1 MEQLAKV
8 DQTLPSTKEIGN
20 IVINYSGNDKP
31 IDAIPI
37 KLGDGK
43 TYILTNIRACG
54 PNSRLILQDLNGIT
68 IKELMNFGYEKGEV
82 TVDNDNIYV
91 FTLNTDN
98 PMFYIIDKRT
108 LKLRYEKPLG
118 KSRIKSVC
126 CNEKEL
132 FTFDMEN
139 AEVQKRDK
147 EGNIL
152 STIDT
157 TKKFKNSS
165 SVGIT
170 KVYST
175 SEGFHFATVGEF
187 GINNRFRKECE
198 EKFGKEFMDLNKD
211 MENIAFDES
220 SKTLFVASRNI
231 IFVSS
236 QSEIK
241 GIMYFP
247 DKSIRGLSVDPNTN
261 SLIISSNNCPD
272 ADVAVYSFHPG
283 GSLEILPISMVL
295 DRIKES
301 EAFLIARNQ
310 NKKLMD
316 LCHRI
321 VDESNGDIDQMILL
335 LQELNNKRTSSDS
348 DLSTTKNKNT
358 SYSYHP
364 NRHSK

>member
-1 MEQLAKV
+1 MEQLAKIG
-8 DQTLPSTKEIGN
+8 QTLPSTKEIGN
-20 IVINYSGNDKP
+20 IVINYSDYDKP

-37 KLGDGK
+37 ELGDGR
-43 TYILTNIRACG
+43 TYLLTNIR
-54 PNSRLILQDLNGIT
+54 PTFSDSRLILQDLNGNI
-68 IKELMNFGYEKGEV
+68 IKELMNFGNEFCEV

-91 FTLNTDN
+91 FTSNSEN
-98 PMFYIIDKRT
+98 PMFYIINKKN
-108 LKLRYEKPLG
+108 LELRYKKPLG
-118 KSRIKSVC
+118 KSRIQSVC

-132 FTFDMEN
+132 FTFDSDN

-152 STIDT
+152 STINT
-157 TKKFKNSS
+157 TKKSKNSS
-165 SVGIT
+165 SVEIT

-187 GINNRFRKECE
+187 GINNRFRRECE
-198 EKFGKEFMDLNKD
+198 EKFGKEFMDLNRD
-211 MENIAFDES
+211 MKNIAFDES
-220 SKTLFVASRNI
+220 SQTIFMAARNI
-231 IFVSS
+231 ICVSN
-236 QSEIK
+236 QYEIK

-247 DKSIRGLSVDPNTN
+247 DKSIKRISVDSNTN
-261 SLIISSNNCPD
+261 SLIISSNNWPETGKCCSLD
-272 ADVAVYSFHPG
+272 NG

-295 DRIKES
+295 ERIKSS

-310 NKKLMD
+310 NKQLMD
-316 LCHRI
+316 LCHKI

-348 DLSTTKNKNT
+348 DLSTIEDKNM
-358 SYSYHP
+358 SDSYHP

>member
-20 IVINYSGNDKP
+20 IVINYSGYDKP

-43 TYILTNIRACG
+43 TYLLTNIRACG

-108 LKLRYEKPLG
+108 LKLRYEKHLG

-272 ADVAVYSFHPG
+272 ADMSAYSFHPG

-321 VDESNGDIDQMILL
+321 VDESNGDINQMILL
-335 LQELNNKRTSSDS
+335 LQELNNKRTSSNS
-348 DLSTTKNKNT
+348 NLSTIEEKNMSDSN
-358 SYSYHP
+358 HP
-364 NRHSK
+364 KGHSK

>member
-20 IVINYSGNDKP
+20 IVINYSGCDTP

-37 KLGDGK
+37 KLGDGS
-43 TYILTNIRACG
+43 TYILTNIRSIDSG
-54 PNSRLILQDLNGIT
+54 SRLILQDLNGNI
-68 IKELMNFGYEKGEV
+68 IKELMNFENEFCEV

-91 FTLNTDN
+91 FTSNSEN
-98 PMFYIIDKRT
+98 PMFYIINKKT
-108 LKLRYEKPLG
+108 LELRYKKPLG
-118 KSRIKSVC
+118 KSHIQSVC
-126 CNEKEL
+126 CNEKEI
-132 FTFDMEN
+132 FTFDLDN

-157 TKKFKNSS
+157 TKKSKNSS

-175 SEGFHFATVGEF
+175 SEGFRFATVGEF

-198 EKFGKEFMDLNKD
+198 EKFGKEFMDLNRD
-211 MENIAFDES
+211 MGNIAFDES
-220 SKTLFVASRNI
+220 SQTIFMASRNI
-231 IFVSS
+231 ICVASK
-236 QSEIK
+236 SEIK

-247 DKSIRGLSVDPNTN
+247 DKSIMGLSVDPNTN
-261 SLIISSNNCPD
+261 SLVISSDNWPETDKCCPLD
-272 ADVAVYSFHPG
+272 NG

-295 DRIKES
+295 ERIKSS

-310 NKKLMD
+310 NKKLID
-316 LCHRI
+316 LCHKI

-335 LQELNNKRTSSDS
+335 LQELNNKRTSSNS
-348 DLSTTKNKNT
+348 DLSTIEDKNT

>member
-1 MEQLAKV
+1 MEQLAKIG
-8 DQTLPSTKEIGN
+8 QTLPSTKEIGN
-20 IVINYSGNDKP
+20 IVINYNGCDTP
-31 IDAIPI
+31 FGAIPI
-37 KLGDGK
+37 ELGDGR
-43 TYILTNIRACG
+43 TYLLTNIRPTVG
-54 PNSRLILQDLNGIT
+54 DSRLILQDLNGNI
-68 IKELMNFGYEKGEV
+68 IKELMNFGNEFCEV

-91 FTLNTDN
+91 FTSNSEN
-98 PMFYIIDKRT
+98 PMFYIINKKN
-108 LKLRYEKPLG
+108 LELRYKKPIG
-118 KSRIKSVC
+118 RSCIQSVC

-132 FTFDMEN
+132 FTFDLDN
-139 AEVQKRDK
+139 AEVQRRDK

-231 IFVSS
+231 ICVSN

-247 DKSIRGLSVDPNTN
+247 DKSIKRISVDPNTN
-261 SLIISSNNCPD
+261 SLVISSDNWLETDKCCPLD
-272 ADVAVYSFHPG
+272 NG

-316 LCHRI
+316 LCHKI
-321 VDESNGDIDQMILL
+321 VDESNGDINQMILL

-348 DLSTTKNKNT
+348 VLHTIEDKNMND
-358 SYSYHP
+358 SYHP
-364 NRHSK
+364 NGHSK

>member
-1 MEQLAKV
+1 MEQLAKIE
-8 DQTLPSTKEIGN
+8 QTLPSINEIGN
-20 IVINYSGNDKP
+20 IVINYSGYDKP

-43 TYILTNIRACG
+43 TYLLTNIRACG

-108 LKLRYEKPLG
+108 LELRYEKPIG
-118 KSRIKSVC
+118 KSRIQSVC

-132 FTFDMEN
+132 FTFDLDN

-152 STIDT
+152 SRIDT
-157 TKKFKNSS
+157 TKKSKNSS
-165 SVGIT
+165 SVEIT

-187 GINNRFRKECE
+187 GINNRFRRECE
-198 EKFGKEFMDLNKD
+198 EKFGKEFMDLNRD

-220 SKTLFVASRNI
+220 SQTIFMAARNI
-231 IFVSS
+231 ICVSN
-236 QSEIK
+236 QYEIK

-247 DKSIRGLSVDPNTN
+247 DKSIKRISVDPKTN
-261 SLIISSNNCPD
+261 SLVISSNNWPEDEKYCP
-272 ADVAVYSFHPG
+272 FKNG

-295 DRIKES
+295 DRIKKS

-310 NKKLMD
+310 NKKVID

-335 LQELNNKRTSSDS
+335 LQELKNKETSSDLPAIEDKNMS
-348 DLSTTKNKNT
+348 DSF
-358 SYSYHP
+358 HP
-364 NRHSK
+364 KGHSK